1 VNHKYFV
8 KVEVA
13 SSSATDFASALKFY
27 DEKNNLL
34 DDRPKK
40 NSIPVYRFNFVCLDE
55 SVSKG
60 NKFAEVWVFSYD
72 GNGSDFVERLQI
84 DDLNE
89 FSNFTEE
96 NRYFVQRIEE
106 ILNAQS
112 VKMTVEVLGDGKG
125 NRMLRALHVVV

>member
-1 VNHKYFV
+1 M

-13 SSSATDFASALKFY
+13 SSSATEFSSALKFY
-27 DEKNNLL
+27 DEKNNQL

-40 NSIPVYRFNFVCLDE
+40 NSIPVYRFNLVCLDD

-60 NKFAEVWVFSYD
+60 NKFTEVWVFSYD
-72 GNGSDFVERLQI
+72 GNGSDFVERVHI

-89 FSNFTEE
+89 FSNYTEE
-96 NRYFVQRIEE
+96 SRYFSQRIEE
-106 ILNAQS
+106 ILNAES

-125 NRMLRALHVVV
+125 NRMLRALHVAV